1 MHFLLRM
8 ILFELI
14 KIKTPPK
21 TIFVMNRL
29 EVIQAIIDCKNA
41 KTYLEIGVESGDVF
55 LNVKA
60 RKKIAVDPN
69 NLITRKSRFR
79 AIFKDLSNLFN
90 EYYEMTSDTFFK
102 TGSLVKYGFDV
113 VFVDGLHTYEQSLRD
128 IHNSLQLL
136 QEDGVIVLHDCNP
149 KSESIAYPVDS
160 CQQAARLN
168 LDSWTGEWS
177 GDVWKTIAYLRSIQ
191 KDLKVFVLDCD
202 YGIGII
208 TKGEPESMLGYSKE
222 EIDDFSYQDLEKS
235 RSKILNLKS
244 IDYFPKFLDSLST
257 VNKEVFS

>member
-1 MHFLLRM
+1 
-8 ILFELI
+8 
-14 KIKTPPK
+14 
-21 TIFVMNRL
+21 MNRL

-41 KTYLEIGVESGDVF
+41 KLYLEIGVESGDVF

-60 RKKIAVDPN
+60 RKKIAVDPHN
-69 NLITRKSRFR
+69 VITGKSRFR
-79 AIFKDLSNLFN
+79 SIFKDLSNLFN
-90 EYYEMTSDTFFK
+90 EYYEMTSDTFFQ
-102 TGSLVKYGFDV
+102 TGGLVKYGIDV

-149 KSESIAYPVDS
+149 KSAAIAYPAAS
-160 CQQAARLN
+160 CQQAASLN
-168 LDSWTGEWS
+168 LEGWTGEWS
-177 GDVWKTIAYLRSIQ
+177 GDVWKTIAYLRSTQ

-208 TKGEPESMLGYSKE
+208 TKGEPESMLGYTKK

-244 IDYFPKFLDSLST
+244 IDYFPKFLDSL
-257 VNKEVFS
+257 KP